1 MNMKRLL
8 FITFFLASVFIFGSI
23 QAKAQSGRVFWRGTI
38 DDKVQ
43 LVIKSDTIQE
53 QTISGQTNPDGV
65 FSFTA
70 SLPDSPVTVGV
81 NKKKGRGKVSVIQQP
96 SSTNDFTAI
105 VEIYDDGGGAREYQ
119 LDIFWK

>member
-1 MNMKRLL
+1 MKRLL
-8 FITFFLASVFIFGSI
+8 FTTFFLASAFIFGSI
-23 QAKAQSGRVFWRGTI
+23 QANAQSGRVFWRATV

-43 LVIKSDTIQE
+43 LVIKSDTIE
-53 QTISGQTNPDGV
+53 ERTISGQTNPDGV
-65 FSFTA
+65 FSFTT

-96 SSTNDFTAI
+96 SAANDFTAI